1 MFLVLISSF
10 PNTLLEVVGEGQQLV
25 FAFSLYSFLV
35 KFLVLPYN
43 IIKKQKIF
51 RTLYF
56 FMRFLS
62 PIAKLLNIYNNC
74 QKNNLKSKGIVN
86 LLFFLLYYLGKRM
99 NSRVFNFIVIYMHTY
114 TQVDCFSG
122 PGGIC
127 TELTEVEG
135 VTRVTIEQAK
145 SCREETFPTKIKD
158 AKPFV
163 KWAGG
168 KRQLIPTIGKFV
180 AIAYEKAIDTYVE
193 PFVGG
198 GAVLFW
204 ILNNYSHIKQVVIN
218 DINVDLM
225 SAYQVVRNNPKEL
238 IEALADLQR
247 KYYSIKVDERIGL
260 FKQVRDTYNKK
271 ELDPVVNTS
280 YFIFLNRTCFNG
292 LYRVNRKGLFNV
304 PFGKYG
310 NPTICDETNI
320 NACSRLLKKVEILC
334 GDYSQTIGYAN
345 RHSLYYFDPPY
356 KPLSMTSNF
365 TSYSTTA

>member
-1 MFLVLISSF
+1 
-10 PNTLLEVVGEGQQLV
+10 
-25 FAFSLYSFLV
+25 
-35 KFLVLPYN
+35 
-43 IIKKQKIF
+43 
-51 RTLYF
+51 
-56 FMRFLS
+56 
-62 PIAKLLNIYNNC
+62 
-74 QKNNLKSKGIVN
+74 
-86 LLFFLLYYLGKRM
+86 M

-127 TELTEVEG
+127 TGLTEAEC

-168 KRQLIPTIGKFV
+168 KRQLIPTIDKYV
-180 AIAYEKAIDTYVE
+180 SIANEKAIDTYVE

-204 ILNNYSHIKQVVIN
+204 VLSNYDQIKQVVIN

-225 SAYQVVRNNPKEL
+225 TAYKVVRDNPKDL
-238 IEALADLQR
+238 TEALADLQC

-260 FKQVRDTYNKK
+260 FNQVRDTFNKK

-304 PFGKYG
+304 PFGNYG
-310 NPTICDETNI
+310 SPRICDETNI
-320 NACSRLLKKVEILC
+320 YACSRLLKNVVILC
-334 GDYSQTIGYAN
+334 GDYSQTIGYAY
-345 RHSLYYFDPPY
+345 RHSLYYLDPPY
-356 KPLSMTSNF
+356 KPISKTSSF
-365 TSYSTTA
+365 TSYSANAYNDDEQMRLGAFCSKINDAGGLFLLSNSDVSQIDQDNHFFDDLYRDFNIHRVRARRMINSVASRRGDVSELMISNFH

>member
-1 MFLVLISSF
+1 MAKNAGQLSVSS
-10 PNTLLEVVGEGQQLV
+10 
-25 FAFSLYSFLV
+25 S
-35 KFLVLPYN
+35 
-43 IIKKQKIF
+43 
-51 RTLYF
+51 
-56 FMRFLS
+56 
-62 PIAKLLNIYNNC
+62 
-74 QKNNLKSKGIVN
+74 
-86 LLFFLLYYLGKRM
+86 FLLYNYVRDGELLLFLTIL
-99 NSRVFNFIVIYMHTY
+99 NHMHIY

-304 PFGKYG
+304 
-310 NPTICDETNI
+310 
-320 NACSRLLKKVEILC
+320 R
-334 GDYSQTIGYAN
+334 
-345 RHSLYYFDPPY
+345 
-356 KPLSMTSNF
+356 
-365 TSYSTTA
+365 